1 MPYLSWIKLHIDIIA
16 NPKLYQLS
24 ESQRWRFVQLLAL
37 AGECNSEG
45 YLLNAG
51 VPLTPDYLAWR
62 LRANSNVIL
71 RDLQALS
78 KVDLVVLDEGSGAW
92 MIPGFAGRQARQ
104 SDETR
109 EYWREQK
116 RRRQGT
122 SQQAKDE
129 EIKNE
134 ASTQTASPD
143 LPLDPEEGS
152 YDIEETNQN
161 SFIEGS
167 PDDGIEVL
175 DQDESPD
182 NLQENIP
189 ETFQEPISGTF
200 QEQFPLKRRIEKK
213 RGEKREKE
221 RRRGERQRP
230 PPVGRSKPKLA
241 PKLSVFDEVE
251 RELAK
256 KNFKPPT
263 KASRKLKFT

>member
-1 MPYLSWIKLHIDIIA
+1 MPHLTWIKLHVDIIA

-62 LRANSNVIL
+62 LRTNSNIIL

-78 KVDLVVLDEGSGAW
+78 KVDLVVLDEASGAW
-92 MIPGFAGRQARQ
+92 LIPGFAGRQARQ
-104 SDETR
+104 SEETR
-109 EYWREQK
+109 AYWREQK
-116 RRRQGT
+116 RQKQGG
-122 SQQAKDE
+122 SQQAKVDDLE
-129 EIKNE
+129 EEPSSHI
-134 ASTQTASPD
+134 AGPD
-143 LPLDPEEGS
+143 QQLDPEEES
-152 YDIEETNQN
+152 YDNEETNQN

-167 PDDGIEVL
+167 PCDGTEDL

-182 NLQENIP
+182 NLREKLP
-189 ETFQEPISGTF
+189 ETFQEPIQGTF

-221 RRRGERQRP
+221 RRGGERQRP
-230 PPVGRSKPKLA
+230 PPAGRSKPNSA
-241 PKLSVFDEVE
+241 PRLSVFDEVE
-251 RELAK
+251 RELAR
-256 KNFKPPT
+256 KNT
-263 KASRKLKFT
+263 